1 MKMKMR
7 RKKMELTKEQK
18 QDLIQKAAR
27 KAWEAAGSWGLL
39 AMCTGSG
46 KSKVAVDIVRDLW
59 KDQFLKEFVSD
70 SNAIY
75 DTTFREPLNIVL
87 VVPTEKLR
95 DNNWEEEFKK
105 WGADNE
111 YKILIRTCYA
121 SLNKYNSKGEKII
134 YDLVILDEAHT
145 LTELSSKFFSSS
157 SVKRLLALSATP
169 PDAKAKEGT
178 DVKKVALFK
187 QFRIKTDF
195 YYPLDQARKDGLVAD
210 YELWVVRTQLD
221 NVDKYIEAGP
231 KAKRFYQTELER
243 YKFLTKMIQKFAM
256 MKNFIMLKV
265 KSLERMRL
273 IANSIEKL
281 DVCKRLLEK
290 CAGNR
295 ILVFGGS
302 IDQIEKLMPG
312 QVYHSKSGKVGH
324 AYLAQFMAEE
334 VDVCGT
340 VAAANE
346 GLNIPNLDIGLIAQI
361 SSDSRSLVQRIGRC
375 IRARPDPN
383 HKSIVFI
390 VIAKGTQD
398 EKWLEAAFEGMDKSI
413 INYIDAKNI

>member
-1 MKMKMR
+1 M
-7 RKKMELTKEQK
+7 TKEEK
-18 QDLIQKAAR
+18 QDLIQQAAR
-27 KAWEAAGSWGLL
+27 KAWEDGGSYGLL

-46 KSKVAVDIVRDLW
+46 KSKIAVDVVRTLM
-59 KDQFLKEFVSD
+59 EPESRV
-70 SNAIY
+70 
-75 DTTFREPLNIVL
+75 TTPKILL

-95 DNNWEEEFKK
+95 DNNWEQEFDK
-105 WGADNE
+105 WGAILE
-111 YKILIRTCYA
+111 YQVLERSCYA
-121 SLNKYNSKGEKII
+121 SIHKYKNEIF
-134 YDLVILDEAHT
+134 DLVIMDESHSI
-145 LTELSSKFFSSS
+145 TEHNSQFFTSN
-157 SVKRLLALSATP
+157 SVRTLLALSATP

-178 DVKKVALFK
+178 DVEKVKLFK

-195 YYPLDQARKDGLVAD
+195 YYPLDQARKDGLVAN
-210 YELWVVRTQLD
+210 YEIWVVQTNLD
-221 NVDKYIEAGP
+221 NTDKYIEAGP

-243 YKFLTKMIQKFAM
+243 YKFLSKMIQKFAI
-256 MKNFIMLKV
+256 MKNYVMVKV

-273 IANSIEKL
+273 IANSKEKL

-290 CAGNR
+290 CKGNR

-312 QVYHSKSGKVGH
+312 QVYHSKSGKPGH

-361 SSDSRSLVQRIGRC
+361 SSDSRSLVQRIGRI
-375 IRARPDPN
+375 IRFRPN
-383 HKSIVFI
+383 HTSYIFI
-390 VIAKGTQD
+390 VIAAGTQD
-398 EKWLEAAFEGMDKSI
+398 EKWLEAAFEGMDKSLI
-413 INYIDAKNI
+413 KYIYAKNI

>member
-1 MKMKMR
+1 MKMR
-7 RKKMELTKEQK
+7 RKNMELTKEQK

-27 KAWEAAGSWGLL
+27 KAWEDGGQWGLL
-39 AMCTGSG
+39 AMATGTG
-46 KSKVAVDIVRDLW
+46 KSKIAVDEATEL
-59 KDQFLKEFVSD
+59 
-70 SNAIY
+70 Y
-75 DTTFREPLNIVL
+75 LNWSMGIPDPIILL

-95 DNNWEEEFKK
+95 DNNWEAEFEK
-105 WGADNE
+105 WNAKTAYSGLQR
-111 YKILIRTCYA
+111 YCYA
-121 SLNKYNSKGEKII
+121 SLNKVRDQVI
-134 YDLVILDEAHT
+134 DLVILDEGHS
-145 LTELSSKFFSSS
+145 LTEHNSQFFLNNSI
-157 SVKRLLALSATP
+157 KRVLMLSATP

-312 QVYHSKSGKVGH
+312 QVYHSKSGKAGH

>member
-1 MKMKMR
+1 M
-7 RKKMELTKEQK
+7 TKEEK

-27 KAWEAAGSWGLL
+27 KAWEDGGSYGLL

-46 KSKVAVDIVRDLW
+46 KSKIAVDVVRTLM
-59 KDQFLKEFVSD
+59 EPIGRV
-70 SNAIY
+70 
-75 DTTFREPLNIVL
+75 TTPKILL

-95 DNNWEEEFKK
+95 DNNWEQEFDK
-105 WGADNE
+105 WGAILE
-111 YKILIRTCYA
+111 YQVLERSCYA
-121 SLNKYNSKGEKII
+121 SIHKYKNEIF
-134 YDLVILDEAHT
+134 DLVIMDESHSI
-145 LTELSSKFFSSS
+145 TEYNSQFFTSN
-157 SVKRLLALSATP
+157 SVRTLLALSATP

-178 DVKKVALFK
+178 DLEKVKLFK

-195 YYPLDQARKDGLVAD
+195 YYPLDQARKDGLVAN
-210 YELWVVRTQLD
+210 YEIWVVQTNLD
-221 NVDKYIEAGP
+221 NTDKYIEAGP

-243 YKFLTKMIQKFAM
+243 YKFLSKMIQKFAI
-256 MKNFIMLKV
+256 MKNYVMVKV

-273 IANSIEKL
+273 IANSKEKL

-290 CAGNR
+290 CKGNR

-312 QVYHSKSGKVGH
+312 QVYHSKSGKPGH

-334 VDVCGT
+334 VDMCGT

-361 SSDSRSLVQRIGRC
+361 SSDSRALVQRINK
-375 IRARPDPN
+375 PVLF
-383 HKSIVFI
+383 KLF
-390 VIAKGTQD
+390 
-398 EKWLEAAFEGMDKSI
+398 
-413 INYIDAKNI
+413 